1 MRSGSRSK
9 SIYDLSTNA
18 ALSQTGRYPFI
29 QKTFAGA
36 HGKWQDAPIP
46 VVRVSEDDFVGFS
59 YVFRPGHSQ

>member
-1 MRSGSRSK
+1 MRPCLRR
-9 SIYDLSTNA
+9 
-18 ALSQTGRYPFI
+18 GRYPFI

-59 YVFRPGHSQ
+59 YVFRPGRSQ